1 MKGSLRNKLL
11 LSVLLVTGILC
22 LAIGPFMYH
31 TIKSD
36 VKEILDDRLAASAK
50 MLSHIVHQYDVKNEK
65 PSSSLTNELIQQIE
79 KNRENTEVI
88 VCNVT
93 RIDGELIISTEDD
106 NRDVLT
112 SVKDG
117 YSFVRDNGTIW
128 RVFKL
133 TEHGISVTTAEKLD
147 KRRQL
152 FNIVLIGVLIPWV
165 LAVLTLII
173 SLYFIIQRVFK
184 PMTQLQDHFDT
195 HTGSS
200 LTPIEIDDV
209 PSEVQGVI
217 AGFNALLARV
227 KAVLESERR
236 FTADAAHELRTP
248 LAGIT
253 TQLQVAMLKQGAEA
267 ECNLKQANLA
277 VKQLTE
283 LLDQLLMLARLD
295 AEQMASITASSTA
308 SEITSKA
315 LTPLHSM
322 IKDNQVEIHKII
334 HSEQDLFLPQELVAV
349 AIRNVIK
356 NAIQFSVPE
365 QSVSILVTEQAD
377 FVTWQIT
384 DEAGGIDAELLPNV
398 TNRFVHDKKKG
409 NFGLGLSITKAIV
422 DILNGELKIAN
433 TKTGLRVEI
442 SLPYSSQG
450 LDRDDTFT

>member
-11 LSVLLVTGILC
+11 LSVLLVTSILC
-22 LAIGPFMYH
+22 LIIGPFMYH

-50 MLSHIVHQYDVKNEK
+50 MLSNIVHQYDVKNEK
-65 PSSSLTNELIQQIE
+65 PSSSLTNELLQHIE
-79 KNRENTEVI
+79 QKKDNTEII

-93 RIDGELIISTEDD
+93 RIDGELIISTEDG
-106 NRDVLT
+106 NQDVLT

-117 YSFVRDNGTIW
+117 YSFIRDNGTIW

-152 FNIVLIGVLIPWV
+152 FNIVLIGVLIPWI

-184 PMTQLQDHFDT
+184 PMTQLQDHFDK
-195 HTGSS
+195 HTGNS
-200 LTPIEIDDV
+200 LTPIEIEDV
-209 PSEVQGVI
+209 PSEVKGVI

-253 TQLQVAMLKQGAEA
+253 TQLQVAMLKQGETVDN
-267 ECNLKQANLA
+267 NLKQANLA

-308 SEITSKA
+308 NEITSKA
-315 LTPLHSM
+315 LLPLQHM
-322 IKDNQVEIHKII
+322 IQENQIQIHKII
-334 HSEQDLFLPQELVAV
+334 HSEQDLFLPQELVVV

-356 NAIQFSVPE
+356 NAIQFSSAE
-365 QSVSILVTEQAD
+365 QSVSILVTEQPD
-377 FVTWQIT
+377 YVTWQIT
-384 DEAGGIDAELLPNV
+384 DEAGGIDPDLLPNV

-409 NFGLGLSITKAIV
+409 NFGLGLSISKAVI
-422 DILNGELKIAN
+422 DILNGKLTISN
-433 TKTGLRVEI
+433 TKAGLRVDI
-442 SLPYSSQG
+442 SLPYSSHELN
-450 LDRDDTFT
+450 LDQTLN